1 MTLERRNIDSEQL
14 IDEETDRDEAVIA
27 ADDTGMIDQ
36 ERLITE
42 SELENVEGEP
52 R

>member
-1 MTLERRNIDSEQL
+1 MERRNTQSEEQ
-14 IDEETDRDEAVIA
+14 IVEDDGRDEAVIS

-42 SELENVEGEP
+42 SELENVEDAE
-52 R
+52 

>member
-1 MTLERRNIDSEQL
+1 MERRNTQSEEQ
-14 IDEETDRDEAVIA
+14 IVEDDDRDEAVIS

-42 SELENVEGEP
+42 TELENVEDA
-52 R
+52 